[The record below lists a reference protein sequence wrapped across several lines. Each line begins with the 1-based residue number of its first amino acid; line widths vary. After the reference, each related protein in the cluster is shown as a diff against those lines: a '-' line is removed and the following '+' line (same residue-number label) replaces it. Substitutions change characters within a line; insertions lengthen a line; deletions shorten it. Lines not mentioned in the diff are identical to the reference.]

1 MAQLEI
7 SAGNSLYYEYEAP
20 GAKGQTFVFVNAL
33 TGNTGMWQ
41 VDEIGP
47 ALRAV
52 GYGTLCYNFRG
63 QAESRFTPDSDLGPQ
78 TIVGDLKRIIDEVA
92 PPRPIL
98 VGLSIGG
105 LFAAQAYLKGA
116 AAEGLV
122 LINTLRKPTAR
133 LEWINTAMVRMAAT
147 GGGQLIMEANLPMLV
162 NPEQL
167 DKMRPTLLHGDYQGM
182 SDGEGLFELMKGSL
196 STDWDFPY
204 EKLDVP
210 VLLLTGTHDRVFRV
224 EEDIAELEARI
235 PASSHIVLTDAGHLI
250 PAERPARFASEI
262 KAFAETMV

>member
-1 MAQLEI
+1 MASLEI
-7 SAGNSLYYEYEAP
+7 SPGNNLHYEYDAP
-20 GAKGQTFVFVNAL
+20 GQKGQTFVFVNAL

-41 VDEIGP
+41 VEEIGP
-47 ALRAV
+47 ALRAA

-63 QAESRFTPDSDLGPQ
+63 QAESAFVPGIDLGPL
-78 TIVGDLKRIIDEVA
+78 TIVEDLKRVVDEVA
-92 PPRPIL
+92 PPNPIL

-122 LINTLRKPTAR
+122 LINTLRKPNLR
-133 LEWINTAMVRMAAT
+133 LEWINAAMVRMAAT
-147 GGGQLIMEANLPMLV
+147 GGSQLIMEANLPMLV

-167 DKMRPTLLHGDYQGM
+167 AKMRPNLLKGPYQPM
-182 SDGEGLFELMKGSL
+182 KEGEGLYELMKGSV

-210 VLLLTGTHDRVFRV
+210 VLLMTGTHDRVFRI

-235 PASSHIVLTDAGHLI
+235 PSSSHIVFTDAGHLI
-250 PAERPARFASEI
+250 PAERPARFAKELM
-262 KAFAETMV
+262 AFAATL